1 MPHYK
6 AGDKRGKMGAFE
18 KKHGI
23 PPSAVSKKRKKKG
36 ATGCQN

>member
-1 MPHYK
+1 MNH
-6 AGDKRGKMGAFE
+6 GNE

-36 ATGCQN
+36 AMKSG